1 MLAFFSV
8 EVDAIAAALDQSGSL
23 TVDIGCCVGQV
34 LVSSHGGLL
43 VLLVFRLPCGFEFVV
58 VVVVV
63 VFVAVPVVV
72 VVATK
77 LQDPFEC
84 SKGRR

>member
-1 MLAFFSV
+1 MFSLFSV

-43 VLLVFRLPCGFEFVV
+43 GPLVFLLPCGFEF

-72 VVATK
+72 VVVATK
-77 LQDPFEC
+77 LLDPFEC

>member
-1 MLAFFSV
+1 MFSLFSV
-8 EVDAIAAALDQSGSL
+8 EVDAIAAAPDQSGSL

-43 VLLVFRLPCGFEFVV
+43 VLLVFLLPCGFEFVV
-58 VVVVV
+58 VVVVFV
-63 VFVAVPVVV
+63 VVVVVVVV

>member
-1 MLAFFSV
+1 MFSLFSV
-8 EVDAIAAALDQSGSL
+8 EVDAIAAAPDQSGSL

-43 VLLVFRLPCGFEFVV
+43 VSLVFLLPCGFEFVV

-63 VFVAVPVVV
+63 FVAVPMFV
-72 VVATK
+72 VVAKK
-77 LQDPFEC
+77 LQGPCEC

>member
-1 MLAFFSV
+1 MLALFSV
-8 EVDAIAAALDQSGSL
+8 EVDAIAAAVDQCGSL
-23 TVDIGCCVGQV
+23 TVDSGCCVGQV

-43 VLLVFRLPCGFEFVV
+43 GPLVFLLPCGFEFVV

-63 VFVAVPVVV
+63 FVAVPMFV
-72 VVATK
+72 VVAKK
-77 LQDPFEC
+77 LQGPCEC

>member
-1 MLAFFSV
+1 MFSLFSV
-8 EVDAIAAALDQSGSL
+8 EVDAIAAALDQCGSL
-23 TVDIGCCVGQV
+23 TVDVGCCVGQV

-43 VLLVFRLPCGFEFVV
+43 VLLVFLLPCGFEFVV
-58 VVVVV
+58 VVVFVV
-63 VFVAVPVVV
+63 VPIFV

-77 LQDPFEC
+77 LQGPFEC

>member
-23 TVDIGCCVGQV
+23 TVDVGCCVGQV

-43 VLLVFRLPCGFEFVV
+43 VLLVFLLPCGFEFVV
-58 VVVVV
+58 VGVEFAV
-63 VFVAVPVVV
+63 VPVVV
-72 VVATK
+72 VVVTK
-77 LQDPFEC
+77 LQGPFEC